1 MNNGLSGIK
10 FDNLYN
16 FDQLLFYNEIHYLTD
31 GLNSLK
37 NLESNSIDFLFS
49 NATLEHIVFDQF
61 IDTNKEISRIIK
73 PNGLISHR
81 VDLRDHLGGGL
92 NNLRFSKK
100 IWESDFFSKSG
111 FYTNRIRYSQMLDI
125 FEKTGFSLEVSII
138 ETWDKL
144 PIDKLKISPDFKEIS
159 DEDLCVS
166 VFDVLLKPK

>member
-1 MNNGLSGIK
+1 ML
-10 FDNLYN
+10 
-16 FDQLLFYNEIHYLTD
+16 
-31 GLNSLK
+31 
-37 NLESNSIDFLFS
+37 
-49 NATLEHIVFDQF
+49 VF
-61 IDTNKEISRIIK
+61 K

-100 IWESDFFSKSG
+100 IWDSDFFSKSG

-125 FEKTGFSLEVSII
+125 FEKTGFSFEVSII